1 MQGAGVEEQGHRARA
16 EKQRDRHECRAT
28 SNASELSHDHI
39 AGSRSAGL
47 RHPPSEFT
55 FLGLRERY
63 KKAPCSSTPLP
74 DRVPQFPWK
83 CERPDAALRTG
94 LEAPTL
100 RTVVPEVRSARSGDV
115 SIAYQVVGD
124 GLFDLVW
131 TPGALSHLELR
142 WEDEAVARFYHAL
155 SSFSRLITF
164 DKRGTG
170 LSDRVAGIADLE
182 TRMDDIRAVM
192 DAAGS
197 EAAAVVGV
205 SEGGPMALLFA
216 ATYPERVQALV
227 NYGSLPRFV
236 RGPNFPWGEPK
247 HEYLAEYEAEAE
259 IWGSEESARDFL
271 ESQGLEV
278 TPEAIEARQRGDRMK
293 ISPGAFVQLGRMNAE
308 IDVRPILS
316 TIRVPT
322 LVLHRREDHIPIEG
336 ARWTAE
342 QIPGARFVELPGGPH
357 MPYYGDWEAVVD
369 AIREFVEPIC
379 LESAR
384 PYDSV
389 LATVLF
395 TDLVGST
402 AKAVEVGDRR
412 WRELLEQHHARI
424 RTQLAHYRGIEL
436 DTAGDGF
443 FARFDGPARAIRC
456 ACSIRDA
463 VSDLGL
469 ELRAGL
475 HTGECEVVDGKV
487 AGLAVSIGARVA
499 AQAGPGEVFVS
510 QTVKDLVA
518 GSGIEFQDRGGA
530 ELKGVPGEWRLYS
543 VASP

>member
-1 MQGAGVEEQGHRARA
+1 MRALA
-16 EKQRDRHECRAT
+16 
-28 SNASELSHDHI
+28 
-39 AGSRSAGL
+39 
-47 RHPPSEFT
+47 
-55 FLGLRERY
+55 
-63 KKAPCSSTPLP
+63 
-74 DRVPQFPWK
+74 
-83 CERPDAALRTG
+83 
-94 LEAPTL
+94 
-100 RTVVPEVRSARSGDV
+100 
-115 SIAYQVVGD
+115 
-124 GLFDLVW
+124 
-131 TPGALSHLELR
+131 
-142 WEDEAVARFYHAL
+142 
-155 SSFSRLITF
+155 SFSRLITF

-170 LSDRVAGIADLE
+170 LSDRVSGIADLE

-197 EAAAVVGV
+197 DSAAVCGV

-216 ATYPERVQALV
+216 ATYPERVRALV

-236 RGPNFPWGEPK
+236 RGPNFPWREPK
-247 HEYLAEYEAEAE
+247 HEYLAEYETEAE
-259 IWGSEESARDFL
+259 TWGSEENAREWL
-271 ESQGLEV
+271 EYQGFKIS
-278 TPEAIEARQRGDRMK
+278 PEAVRDRARRDRMT
-293 ISPGAFVQLGRMNAE
+293 ISPGAYMQLGRMNAE
-308 IDVRPILS
+308 IDVRPVLS

-322 LVLHRREDHIPIEG
+322 AVLHRLEDPIPIAG

-357 MPYYGDWEAVVD
+357 MPYLGDWEAVVS

-402 AKAVEVGDRR
+402 AKAVELGDRG
-412 WRELLEQHHARI
+412 WRDLLEQHHART
-424 RTQLAHYRGIEL
+424 RTELTRFRGVEL

-456 ACSIRDA
+456 ACGVRDA
-463 VSDLGL
+463 VTDLGL
-469 ELRAGL
+469 EVRAGL
-475 HTGECEVVDGKV
+475 HTGECEILDGKV

-499 AQAGPGEVFVS
+499 AQAGPGEVLVS

-518 GSGIEFQDRGGA
+518 GSGIAFLDRGTA
-530 ELKGVPGEWRLYS
+530 ELKGVPGEWQLYS
-543 VASP
+543 VTGA

>member
-1 MQGAGVEEQGHRARA
+1 M
-16 EKQRDRHECRAT
+16 
-28 SNASELSHDHI
+28 
-39 AGSRSAGL
+39 
-47 RHPPSEFT
+47 
-55 FLGLRERY
+55 
-63 KKAPCSSTPLP
+63 
-74 DRVPQFPWK
+74 
-83 CERPDAALRTG
+83 
-94 LEAPTL
+94 
-100 RTVVPEVRSARSGDV
+100 VPEVRYARSGDV
-115 SIAYQVVGD
+115 SIAYQVIGD
-124 GLFDLVW
+124 GPFDLVW

-142 WEDEAVARFYHAL
+142 WADAAVARFYRAL

-170 LSDRVAGIADLE
+170 LSNRVSGIPDLE

-192 DAAGS
+192 DASGS
-197 EAAAVVGV
+197 EAAAVCGV

-216 ATYPERVQALV
+216 ATYPERVRALI

-247 HEYLAEYEAEAE
+247 AEYVAEYEAEAE
-259 IWGSEESARDFL
+259 RWGTEESAREFL

-278 TPEAIEARQRGDRMK
+278 TPDATQDRARRDRLTL
-293 ISPGAFVQLGRMNAE
+293 SPGAFVQLGRMNAE

-322 LVLHRREDHIPIEG
+322 LVLHRSEDHIPIEG

-357 MPYYGDWEAVVD
+357 MPYYGDWEAVVG

-379 LESAR
+379 LGSAR

-395 TDLVGST
+395 TDLVDST
-402 AKAVEVGDRR
+402 AKAAELGDRS

-424 RTQLAHYRGIEL
+424 RTQLSRYRGIEL
-436 DTAGDGF
+436 DAAGDGF
-443 FARFDGPARAIRC
+443 FARFDGPARAIRS
-456 ACSIRDA
+456 ACSIREA
-463 VSDLGL
+463 LSGLGL
-469 ELRAGL
+469 EVRAGL
-475 HTGECEVVDGKV
+475 HTGECEVMDGKV
-487 AGLAVSIGARVA
+487 AGIAVSIGARVA
-499 AQAGPGEVFVS
+499 ARAGPGEVFVS

-543 VASP
+543 VASAELGPNA

>member
-1 MQGAGVEEQGHRARA
+1 MFPEAR
-16 EKQRDRHECRAT
+16 
-28 SNASELSHDHI
+28 
-39 AGSRSAGL
+39 
-47 RHPPSEFT
+47 
-55 FLGLRERY
+55 Y
-63 KKAPCSSTPLP
+63 
-74 DRVPQFPWK
+74 
-83 CERPDAALRTG
+83 
-94 LEAPTL
+94 
-100 RTVVPEVRSARSGDV
+100 ARSGDV
-115 SIAYQVVGD
+115 SIAYQVLGD
-124 GLFDLVW
+124 GPYDLVW

-142 WEDEAVARFYHAL
+142 LEDEGVARFYRAL
-155 SSFSRLITF
+155 SSFSRLIVF

-197 EAAAVVGV
+197 EAAAVCGV

-216 ATYPERVQALV
+216 ATYPERVRALV
-227 NYGSLPRFV
+227 SYGSLPRFM

-247 HEYLAEYEAEAE
+247 HEYLAEAEAEAE
-259 IWGSEESARDFL
+259 AWGTEETAREFL
-271 ESQGLEV
+271 ASQGMDAS
-278 TPEAIEARQRGDRMK
+278 PEAVRERARKERMM
-293 ISPGAFVQLGRMNAE
+293 ISPGAYVQLARMNAE

-316 TIRVPT
+316 MIRVPT
-322 LVLHRREDHIPIEG
+322 LVLHRSEDHIPIDG
-336 ARWTAE
+336 ARWMAE

-357 MPYYGDWEAVVD
+357 MAYLGDWESVVA

-379 LESAR
+379 LESAH

-402 AKAVEVGDRR
+402 AKAVELGDRR

-424 RTQLAHYRGIEL
+424 RSQLALFRGIEL

-456 ACSIRDA
+456 ACAIRDA

-469 ELRAGL
+469 EVRAGL
-475 HTGECEVVDGKV
+475 HTGECEVIDGKV
-487 AGLAVSIGARVA
+487 AGVAVSIGARVA
-499 AQAGPGEVFVS
+499 AQAESGQVLVS
-510 QTVKDLVA
+510 QTVRDLVA
-518 GSGIEFQDRGGA
+518 GSGIEFDDRGTH
-530 ELKGVPGEWRLYS
+530 ELKGIPGEWHLYS
-543 VASP
+543 VAP